1 MTRRIAST
9 FVLGVLFLLAAATAN
24 AQAPAKQVLSME
36 GITEYQLANG
46 LKVLLFPD
54 PSTSTVTVNCTI
66 FVGSRHEGYGETG
79 MAHLLEHM
87 VFKGTPKH
95 KDIPKALRDH
105 GAEFNGTTWVDRTNY
120 YETMPASDD
129 NVEFAIRLEADR
141 LVNSLIRREDLL
153 SEMTVV
159 RNEFEMGENDPES
172 ILSQRMMAVAYEWH
186 NYGKSTIGN
195 RSDIE
200 RVPIDRLQGFYHK
213 YYRPDNAMVIVAGK
227 FDQAKALK
235 WIEQYFGA
243 LAKPSTPVET
253 TYTEEPA
260 QDGERTVALRRVGK
274 IGVVGSVYHIPAGAH
289 PDYAAIEILNQVLV
303 SQPSG
308 RLYKALVAS
317 GKASSVNGAAFPW
330 HDPGVLELAAQVD
343 SKQSL
348 EAVRDLL
355 NEVVEKLPT
364 QKPTTEEVDRAKRKL
379 LRDRELLMARSN
391 RIGVVL
397 SEWAA
402 LGDWRLFFL
411 HRDRLEQVTAEDVAR
426 VAERYLQRTNRTS
439 GIFMPTAKSE
449 RTTVPETPV
458 LAKLMAN
465 YTSKKTVVTGAAF
478 EPTPE
483 NIEKLVQRTEVVPGL
498 KVAILPK
505 KNRGETVHVDLSL
518 RYGNA
523 QSLRGITSATQ
534 FLAPLMA
541 RGTTKKTRQQI
552 EDEFDKLKARF
563 RPGGLIGEA
572 SFTIECQKANLP
584 AVLTLLGEILR
595 EPSFP
600 AAELDILKR
609 RQLETLEKSLTEPS
623 ALASRALQRK
633 LHPYPPEDVRYVPTV
648 QDSIERLKAVTL
660 DQVKK
665 LYAEQLGATGELVV
679 VGDCEPEAVLTQ
691 IKPFLNDWQAKTAYE
706 RIARPAHEDIAGERV
721 MIETPDKANAFY
733 MAGHNLAMTDMD
745 PDFVPLEVAN
755 FVFGGGTLSSRLGDR
770 VRQKDGLSYGA
781 ASELSADAKDKT
793 GRFFLFAICN
803 PENMPKLD
811 KAIAEEVQRFVKDG
825 LREQELTD
833 AKKAFLE
840 QLKVDRS
847 QDAALA
853 GMLSEGLHVGRTMA
867 YYADVEKQVAALTL
881 PQVNEAVRKRLQP
894 NKLVIVE
901 AGDFKKATN
910 R

>member
-1 MTRRIAST
+1 MMRRLCGTLI
-9 FVLGVLFLLAAATAN
+9 LGVLFSLVVPSLQ
-24 AQAPAKQVLSME
+24 AQPPAKQVVNIE

-87 VFKGTPKH
+87 VFKGTPRH

-120 YETMPASDD
+120 YETMPASDE
-129 NVEFAIRLEADR
+129 NVEFAVRLEADR

-172 ILSQRMMAVAYEWH
+172 ILSQRMMAVAFEWH

-200 RVPIDRLQGFYHK
+200 RVPIDRLQAFYHK

-227 FDQAKALK
+227 FDAAKALK
-235 WIEQYFGA
+235 AIEQHFGSIP
-243 LAKPSTPVET
+243 KPSTPVET

-274 IGVVGSVYHIPAGAH
+274 IGVVGSIYHIPAGAH
-289 PDYAAIEILNQVLV
+289 PDYAAVEILNQVLV

-308 RLYKALVAS
+308 RLYQALVAS
-317 GKASSVNGAAFPW
+317 GKASSVSGVAFPW
-330 HDPGVLELAAQVD
+330 HDPGVLELSAQVD
-343 SKQSL
+343 PKQSL
-348 EAVRDLL
+348 EGVRDVL
-355 NEVVEKLPT
+355 NDVVEKLTT
-364 QKPTTEEVDRAKRKL
+364 QKPTAEEVERAKRKL

-411 HRDRLEQVTAEDVAR
+411 HRDRLEKVSTEDVGR

-439 GIFMPTAKSE
+439 GIFVPTTKPE
-449 RTTVPETPV
+449 RTTIPETPV

-465 YTSKKTVVTGAAF
+465 YTSKKTVATGAAF

-483 NIEKLVQRTEVVPGL
+483 NIEKHVQRTELVPGL

-518 RYGNA
+518 RYGNEE
-523 QSLRGITSATQ
+523 SLRGLTSASQ
-534 FLAPLMA
+534 FLAPLMS

-563 RPGGLIGEA
+563 VPGGLIGEA
-572 SFTIECQKANLP
+572 SFGIECQKANLP
-584 AVLTLLGEILR
+584 AVLALLGEILR

-600 AAELDILKR
+600 SSELDILKR
-609 RQLETLEKSLTEPS
+609 RQLETLQKSLTEPT

-633 LHPYPPEDVRYVPTV
+633 LHPHSPEDVRYVPTV
-648 QDSIERLKAVTL
+648 QESIDRLKAVTL

-665 LYAEQLGATGELVV
+665 LYTEQLGAAGELVV
-679 VGDCEPEAVLTQ
+679 IGDCDPEAVLAQ
-691 IKPFLNDWQAKTAYE
+691 LKPIFSDWHGKTPYK
-706 RIARPAHEDIAGERV
+706 RIARPVREDIAAERII
-721 MIETPDKANAFY
+721 IETPDKANAFY
-733 MAGHNLAMTDMD
+733 MASHNLALTDTD

-755 FVFGGGTLSSRLGDR
+755 LIFGGGTLSSRLGDR

-781 ASELSADAKDKT
+781 NSGVTADATDKA
-793 GRFFLFAICN
+793 GRFFLYAICN

-811 KAIAEEVQRFVKDG
+811 KAITEEVQRLVKEG
-825 LREQELTD
+825 IREQELVD

-840 QLKVDRS
+840 QMKVDRS
-847 QDAALA
+847 QDAAVA
-853 GMLSEGLHVGRTMA
+853 SMLSEGLHVGRTMA
-867 YYADVEKQVAALTL
+867 YYAEVEKQVGALTL
-881 PQVNEAVRKRLQP
+881 DQVNAAVRKRLEP
-894 NKLVIVE
+894 GKLIVVE
-901 AGDFKKATN
+901 AGDFKKSTN